1 MRLKLCSSIY
11 SFDRILTV
19 VGLGSTR
26 VDFWQTDASICG
38 ASQMAGIG
46 AYNNKKKSLQRSFET
61 SAEKWRKF
69 CREVG
74 RLLCRCYAVSC
85 AAIRSKAAR

>member
-11 SFDRILTV
+11 SFDRILTA
-19 VGLGSTR
+19 VGLGTTR
-26 VDFWQTDASICG
+26 VDLGQTDASICG
-38 ASQMAGIG
+38 VSQVAGIG
-46 AYNNKKKSLQRSFET
+46 AYKNNKKSLQRSFET

-85 AAIRSKAAR
+85 AAIRSRAAR

>member
-1 MRLKLCSSIY
+1 VSRKKLKWASNKVLAIDFMQLKLCSSIY

-46 AYNNKKKSLQRSFET
+46 AYKNKKNL
-61 SAEKWRKF
+61 
-69 CREVG
+69 CREV
-74 RLLCRCYAVSC
+74 
-85 AAIRSKAAR
+85 